1 MWKNSATIFLD
12 ALGIWAVI
20 SGTEK
25 KPEVDYHENWS
36 RKNKYARMIL
46 LTLISEE
53 FQPIIGQ
60 SEDASQAWKDLEDT
74 LDRRNVL
81 STFHTLN
88 ALLSLQKSESTTLT
102 AHLHSYEQSWNRLV
116 EKVGGAGQDDEL
128 DSTSGALGSA
138 LRTKR

>member
-1 MWKNSATIFLD
+1 M
-12 ALGIWAVI
+12 
-20 SGTEK
+20 

-46 LTLISEE
+46 LTLITKE

-74 LDRRNVL
+74 LYRRNVL
-81 STFHTLN
+81 LTFHTLN

-128 DSTSGALGSA
+128 YSTYGALGFA